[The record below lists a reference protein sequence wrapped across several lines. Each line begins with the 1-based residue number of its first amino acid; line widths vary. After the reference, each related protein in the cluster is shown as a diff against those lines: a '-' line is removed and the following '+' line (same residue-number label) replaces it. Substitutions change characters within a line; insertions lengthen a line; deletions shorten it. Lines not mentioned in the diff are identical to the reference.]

1 MFVHRLDA
9 RLFSL
14 SFGQGPLTLL
24 APGGWVGSGEVWHAL
39 FGHLPHWRCV
49 SFDHR
54 GSGASTHSGP
64 ISIDAMVED
73 LFAVADAQQV
83 GRCIVAAES
92 SGAGIVLEAAL
103 RQPQRFAGLV
113 LVGASWLRPA
123 PGSQDSF
130 IAALRSDH
138 DAALRGFV
146 QACLPEPGSAD
157 LQRWGLQILRR
168 AALQHA
174 IELLQCRNALQVQD
188 RLAELRLPAL
198 VVHGTADVI
207 APPADARRLA
217 AGLPDA
223 ELQMLD
229 GLGHVPIFS
238 SPATVARLIDRRC
251 KSSTRAA
258 RWCGWRR
265 WPLAVA
271 PPGP

>member
-1 MFVHRLDA
+1 MFVHRPDA
-9 RLFSL
+9 RLLSL

-24 APGGWVGSGEVWHAL
+24 ALGGWVGSGEVWHEL

-64 ISIDAMVED
+64 ISIDTMVDD

-92 SGAGIVLEAAL
+92 AGAGVVLEAAL
-103 RQPQRFAGLV
+103 RQPARFAGIV

-123 PGSQDSF
+123 PGSQDGF
-130 IAALRSDH
+130 IAALRADH
-138 DAALRGFV
+138 DAALRGFAR
-146 QACLPEPGSAD
+146 ACLPEAGSVD
-157 LQRWGLQILRR
+157 LQRWGLHILRR
-168 AALQHA
+168 APLQHA
-174 IELLQCRNALQVQD
+174 IELLQCRSELQVQD
-188 RLAELRLPAL
+188 RLTELRLPVL

-207 APPADARRLA
+207 SAPADARRLA

-229 GLGHVPIFS
+229 GLGHVPIFTA
-238 SPATVARLIDRRC
+238 PATVARLIDNRFMQAMV
-251 KSSTRAA
+251 AA
-258 RWCGWRR
+258 
-265 WPLAVA
+265 A
-271 PPGP
+271 

>member
-1 MFVHRLDA
+1 MFVHRPDA

-24 APGGWVGSGEVWHAL
+24 ALGGWVGSGEVWHAL

-54 GSGASTHSGP
+54 GTGASTHSGP
-64 ISIDAMVED
+64 ISIDAMVDD

-92 SGAGIVLEAAL
+92 AGAGVVLEAAL

-113 LVGASWLRPA
+113 LVGASWTRPA
-123 PGSQDSF
+123 LGAQDGF
-130 IAALRSDH
+130 IAALRADH
-138 DAALRGFV
+138 DAALRGFA
-146 QACLPEPGSAD
+146 QACLPEPDSAD

-168 AALQHA
+168 ASLPHA
-174 IELLQCRNALQVQD
+174 IELLQCRSALQVQE
-188 RLAELRLPAL
+188 RLAQVRLPVL
-198 VVHGTADVI
+198 VVHGTADAIV
-207 APPADARRLA
+207 PADEARRLA

-223 ELQMLD
+223 ELQLLD

-238 SPATVARLIDRRC
+238 APATVARLIDGRF
-251 KSSTRAA
+251 TRAMPA
-258 RWCGWRR
+258 
-265 WPLAVA
+265 AA
-271 PPGP
+271 

>member
-1 MFVHRLDA
+1 MFVHRPDA

-24 APGGWVGSGEVWHAL
+24 ALGGWVGSGEVWHEL

-64 ISIDAMVED
+64 ISIDAMVDD
-73 LFAVADAQQV
+73 LFAVADAQRV

-92 SGAGIVLEAAL
+92 AGAGVVLEAAL

-130 IAALRSDH
+130 IDALRADH
-138 DAALRGFV
+138 DAALRSFA
-146 QACLPEPGSAD
+146 QACLPEDGSAD

-168 AALQHA
+168 APLQHA
-174 IELLQCRNALQVQD
+174 IELLQCRSALRVQD
-188 RLAELRLPAL
+188 RLTELRLPVL

-207 APPADARRLA
+207 CSPADARRLA
-217 AGLPDA
+217 GGLPDA
-223 ELQMLD
+223 ELQLLD

-238 SPATVARLIDRRC
+238 APATVARLIDKRF
-251 KSSTRAA
+251 KQSMHAA
-258 RWCGWRR
+258 
-265 WPLAVA
+265 A
-271 PPGP
+271 